1 MCSIAPNT
9 FGHRFAPPSHMP
21 RNHRLPSV
29 YRQIAGAERETAPN
43 DPLARDATLAL
54 LEAVLLIADEPLP
67 IRKLVQA
74 TGLPDASVVRQALK
88 TLQHLYDSGESAF
101 ELEELAGGFQLMT
114 RPEYHRWLTSL
125 RKSQQDLKLTPA
137 SRETLAII
145 AYRQPATRG
154 EIEAIRGVAVSTNIL
169 KALEDRGWIEVIGHK
184 DTPGRPALY
193 ATTKSF
199 LNDLSL
205 RSLSEL
211 PPLAE
216 LDAHPALEL
225 PEVPQEPVYPEQG
238 RIDDVNESD
247 DLLAPAAPDTP
258 PALPESADAALFE
271 ISDGD
276 AMTQPASP
284 TVH

>member
-1 MCSIAPNT
+1 MDELTHAK
-9 FGHRFAPPSHMP
+9 R
-21 RNHRLPSV
+21 V
-29 YRQIAGAERETAPN
+29 
-43 DPLARDATLAL
+43 
-54 LEAVLLIADEPLP
+54 LEAVLLASHEALPLDEIIKVFDPPVPTETVRLLLADLTAEWKERGSVELTQ
-67 IRKLVQA
+67 V
-74 TGLPDASVVRQALK
+74 ASGYR
-88 TLQHLYDSGESAF
+88 
-101 ELEELAGGFQLMT
+101 FQT
-114 RPEYHRWLTSL
+114 RSEMQIHIDR
-125 RKSQQDLKLTPA
+125 LTPEKPPKY
-137 SRETLAII
+137 SRAVMETLAII

-199 LNDLSL
+199 LNDLNL

-238 RIDDVNESD
+238 RIDTDANAAEATGVASQD
-247 DLLAPAAPDTP
+247 DLLAV
-258 PALPESADAALFE
+258 SASDELTAERGSVDAALFE
-271 ISDGD
+271 TAAESP
-276 AMTQPASP
+276 TPAVMPVSP

>member
-1 MCSIAPNT
+1 MI
-9 FGHRFAPPSHMP
+9 
-21 RNHRLPSV
+21 RLGRVRKQRRQSV
-29 YRQIAGAERETAPN
+29 
-43 DPLARDATLAL
+43 AL
-54 LEAVLLIADEPLP
+54 LFDELSLDELTHAKRVLEGVLLASHEPLP
-67 IRKLVQA
+67 LDEITKVFDPPVPTETVRLLLADLAAEWKERGSVELVQV
-74 TGLPDASVVRQALK
+74 ASGYR
-88 TLQHLYDSGESAF
+88 
-101 ELEELAGGFQLMT
+101 FQT
-114 RPEYHRWLTSL
+114 RPEMQIHIDRM
-125 RKSQQDLKLTPA
+125 TPEKPPRY
-137 SRETLAII
+137 SRAVLETLAII

-225 PEVPQEPVYPEQG
+225 PEVPQEPVYPAQG
-238 RIDDVNESD
+238 RIDDSAD
-247 DLLAPAAPDTP
+247 GGDLPQPV
-258 PALPESADAALFE
+258 LPQSADAALFE
-271 ISDGD
+271 TADEVT
-276 AMTQPASP
+276 MTQPASP